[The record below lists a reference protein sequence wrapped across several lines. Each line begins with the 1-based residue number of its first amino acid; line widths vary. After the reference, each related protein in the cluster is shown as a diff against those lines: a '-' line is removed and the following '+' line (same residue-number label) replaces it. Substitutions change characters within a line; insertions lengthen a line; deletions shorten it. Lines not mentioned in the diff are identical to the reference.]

1 MKTGP
6 RKGVTLDLTQHEAK
20 ILRLHIKNTRVI
32 DLGLHEVKPMKA
44 IYDALKKA
52 TGDAD
57 E

>member
-44 IYDALKKA
+44 IYDALKKEA
-52 TGDAD
+52 GDAD